1 MTPQDFI
8 AKWGAPDGV
17 PGPAYALNEEQG
29 AQSHFLD
36 LCELLGVPK
45 PGSTDGYRFEEKS
58 KVIGGRTGY
67 ADVFMRGVFAWENK
81 APGKNLDAAL
91 KQLLTY
97 SLALS
102 NPPILVVS
110 DRLIIR
116 IHTQFT
122 GHPSETHEVRIA
134 EIDLPE
140 KLALLRRIW
149 TAPESF
155 KPRITNREIT
165 EKAAISFSALAE
177 GLRRRGAETHA
188 RAGQTPG
195 AHGPSVPKS
204 PPSSAPLTHE
214 GEHAQATQQRANQVA
229 HFLTQCLFCFF
240 AEDVGLLPGR
250 MFERLVTNRKITCDK
265 LTQGLADL
273 FTAMGDGGMFGA
285 DEIPWFNGGLFK
297 TIDVPQLT
305 ILDVTELRN
314 AANLNWSAI
323 DVSIFGTLFERG
335 LDPAKRSQLGAHY
348 TDPATILRIIEPVVQ
363 RPLLQLWEQTAII
376 LRGLLARSTKKG
388 DKDYRAAQAKFIE
401 WLDSLHNY
409 RVLDPAC
416 GSGNF
421 LFLGLKALKDIEHR
435 SHLEAAALGLDR
447 EADLVTGP
455 HNVLGIELNEYA
467 AELARVTVWI
477 GELQW
482 RMAHG
487 YEFKTNP
494 VLEPLDHIEC
504 RDALLSWDSEA
515 RAGQMPGAH
524 ALRSLKSPP
533 TSAPPTPL
541 PVRAELIPV
550 RAEPVEAT
558 WPQASVVIGNP
569 PFLGGSK
576 KRREL
581 GDAYFEALDSVFTG
595 RVPGGADLVCY
606 WFDKARVQMQSG
618 QLQAAGLVATQA
630 IRAGANRTVLERL
643 LHISN
648 SEHNPDHGN
657 SNIRHAATG
666 RAIAHSGHS
675 TGTGR
680 GRGARDRQEPGQPRD
695 QGPFRQQTGE
705 FTRSTAHRPDGIEV
719 DDGLDDRRGDV
730 TGAQDLLLTV
740 PPLSIFNAWA
750 DEPWVNNGAAVRVS
764 LVCFGIDAQ
773 AAELNGQTVAC
784 IHADLTGGDGLD
796 LTSAQSLVQNYA
808 TAFKGAEKSGAFEID
823 GRLARQWLSSPNPHR
838 RSNAEVVLPWRNG
851 ADLSDRPKD
860 HWVIDYGVDMPLS
873 DAAMFQEPFSYIT
886 VHVKLERMQNKDR
899 GRRENWW
906 RFGRNGADMRQGIA
920 GLARFV
926 VTPRVAKHRYFSWL
940 AASISP
946 DSRLLI
952 VARADDATFG
962 VLSSRIHEV
971 WSLAQASMH
980 GVGNDPTYNA
990 KSCFETYPFPVGLT
1004 PADTAHQKTEEVA
1017 GGAWIPAGLAASPSP
1032 QPSPAR
1038 GRGGNTNN
1046 LQHSEAGVGR
1056 RLGAILKSE
1065 AYEPPASAP
1074 PLPSQH
1080 QQPKKAWTPSTG
1092 SGRTEV
1098 LSLRD
1103 IAIAIANAAKRL
1115 NDLRENWL
1123 NPPEWAHKV
1132 PEVTPLGMSQSPYPD
1147 RIEPRPGITE
1157 IDLKALQQRTLTK
1170 LYNTPPAWLTLTH
1183 QQLDAAVAAAYGWT
1197 DYTLGMPDEEI
1208 LKRLLALNLERADA
1222 SKSQDT
1228 TK

>member
-8 AKWGAPDGV
+8 TKWGAPDGV

-36 LCELLGVPK
+36 LCELLGVTK
-45 PGSTDGYRFEEKS
+45 PGSIDGYRFEEKS
-58 KVIGGRTGY
+58 HIIGGRTGY

-81 APGKNLDAAL
+81 APGKNLDTAL

-134 EIDLPE
+134 DMDLPD

-149 TAPESF
+149 SAPESF
-155 KPRITNREIT
+155 KPKITNRDIT
-165 EKAAISFSALAE
+165 EAAAKSFSTLAE
-177 GLRRRGAETHA
+177 GLRRRGAGTHA

-214 GEHAQATQQRANQVA
+214 GEQAAAAQQRANQVA

-250 MFERLVTNRKITCDK
+250 MFERLVNNRKITCDK

-273 FTAMGDGGMFGA
+273 FTAMQSGGMFGA
-285 DEIPWFNGGLFK
+285 DDIPWFNGGLFK
-297 TIDVPQLT
+297 TIDVPLLS

-348 TDPATILRIIEPVVQ
+348 TDPATILRIVEPVVQ

-376 LRGLLARSTKKG
+376 LRGLLAKSTKKG
-388 DKDYRAAQAKFIE
+388 DKDYRAAKAKFIE
-401 WLDSLHNY
+401 WLDYLASY

-504 RDALLSWDSEA
+504 RDALLTFPVIASEARQSIPQAVDADSDCLGADSEA
-515 RAGQMPGAH
+515 RAGQTPGAH
-524 ALRSLKSPP
+524 TLRFLKSPP

-558 WPQASVVIGNP
+558 WPKASVVIGNP
-569 PFLGGSK
+569 PFLGDRK
-576 KRREL
+576 MIREL
-581 GDAYFEALDSVFTG
+581 GEDYTFTLRRVYEG

-606 WFDKARVQMQSG
+606 WFEKARQAIESNG
-618 QLQAAGLVATQA
+618 LAAAGLVATNS
-630 IRAGANRTVLERL
+630 IRGGANRKVL
-643 LHISN
+643 
-648 SEHNPDHGN
+648 D
-657 SNIRHAATG
+657 
-666 RAIAHSGHS
+666 AICQS
-675 TGTGR
+675 TR
-680 GRGARDRQEPGQPRD
+680 IYE
-695 QGPFRQQTGE
+695 
-705 FTRSTAHRPDGIEV
+705 
-719 DDGLDDRRGDV
+719 
-730 TGAQDLLLTV
+730 
-740 PPLSIFNAWA
+740 AWS
-750 DEPWVNNGAAVRVS
+750 DEGWVNDGAAVRVS
-764 LVCFGIDAQ
+764 LVAFGHADQRAKLDGV
-773 AAELNGQTVAC
+773 ELNAISSDLHGTQGVSGVRKLSTNADASFIGTQKNGPFDIPRDVA
-784 IHADLTGGDGLD
+784 
-796 LTSAQSLVQNYA
+796 V
-808 TAFKGAEKSGAFEID
+808 
-823 GRLARQWLSSPNPHR
+823 QWLRLPNPHGK
-838 RSNAEVVLPWRNG
+838 SNALVVRPWANG
-851 ADLSDRPKD
+851 LDVTRRPQDR
-860 HWVIDYGVDMPLS
+860 WVVDFGCDMPLNEAALFEVPFAHVNQVVKPTRTDVRRDRHRTHWWLYG
-873 DAAMFQEPFSYIT
+873 DARPGLREKLSN
-886 VHVKLERMQNKDR
+886 VH
-899 GRRENWW
+899 
-906 RFGRNGADMRQGIA
+906 
-920 GLARFV
+920 RFV
-926 VTPRVAKHRYFSWL
+926 VTPMVAKHRVFAWMPAVQIPENL
-940 AASISP
+940 C
-946 DSRLLI
+946 
-952 VARADDATFG
+952 VAITRADDTTFG
-962 VLSSRIHEV
+962 ILHSRFHEL
-971 WSLAQASMH
+971 WSLRMGTSLE
-980 GVGNDPTYNA
+980 DRPRYTPTT
-990 KSCFETYPFPVGLT
+990 CFETFPFPTGLT
-1004 PADTAHQKTEEVA
+1004 PADTAHQKTEEVE
-1017 GGAWIPAGLAASPSP
+1017 GGALIPRFMDRHGLRPRDDEGMVLTD
-1032 QPSPAR
+1032 QQ
-1038 GRGGNTNN
+1038 GK
-1046 LQHSEAGVGR
+1046 AGVGR
-1056 RLGAILKSE
+1056 MLGAILKSE
-1065 AYEPPASAP
+1065 AYEPPASVP
-1074 PLPSQH
+1074 PLPVKSEELRQH
-1080 QQPKKAWTPSTG
+1080 
-1092 SGRTEV
+1092 
-1098 LSLRD
+1098 
-1103 IAIAIANAAKRL
+1103 AIAIANAAKRL

-1123 NPPEWAHKV
+1123 NPPEWTHKV

-1147 RIEPRPGITE
+1147 RIEPRPGILET
-1157 IDLKALQQRTLTK
+1157 DLKALQQRTLTK
-1170 LYNTPPAWLTLTH
+1170 LYNQRPAWLAMAH
-1183 QQLDAAVAAAYGWT
+1183 QQLDAAVATAYGWT
-1197 DYTLGMPDEEI
+1197 DYSAAMADEEI

-1222 SKSQDT
+1222 SKPME
-1228 TK
+1228 